1 MSGTDF
7 ERAWLLLQEEGYT
20 CVLCGGDQV
29 LTSRLR
35 GVKPILNWLDQGL
48 DLHGYSA
55 ADKVVGKAAAFL
67 YVLLGVKEVYGQ
79 VMSVP
84 AKSVLEAHGILN
96 GCTEEVDAIRNR
108 TNTGFCPMETAVW
121 DIVDPQEALDA
132 IRRKA
137 KELNG

>member
-1 MSGTDF
+1 MGGSDF
-7 ERAWLLLQEEGYT
+7 ERAWSLLQEEGYT

-29 LTSRLR
+29 FTSRLR
-35 GVKPILNWLDQGL
+35 GVKPLLSWLDQGL
-48 DLHGYSA
+48 NLCGFSA

-67 YVLLGVKEVYGQ
+67 YVLLGVKEVYAQ

-84 AKSVLEAHGILN
+84 AKSILEAHGIPN
-96 GCTEEVDAIRNR
+96 GCEVEVAAIRNR

-121 DIVDPQEALDA
+121 EINDPPEALAA
-132 IRRKA
+132 IRRKW